1 MFGSFGT
8 PEIYNEVAGGINE
21 GYADTFSAFLTKEW
35 APGGA
40 ARGPVTVEGEADRY
54 RNAANELNY
63 YHNLDNPYIGDKY
76 QLIRS
81 ATAMSSEQSRARCFV
96 KPQRMSMLMP

>member
-8 PEIYNEVAGGINE
+8 PEIYNDVAGGINE

-35 APGGA
+35 APGGELF
-40 ARGPVTVEGEADRY
+40 GDRALDSY